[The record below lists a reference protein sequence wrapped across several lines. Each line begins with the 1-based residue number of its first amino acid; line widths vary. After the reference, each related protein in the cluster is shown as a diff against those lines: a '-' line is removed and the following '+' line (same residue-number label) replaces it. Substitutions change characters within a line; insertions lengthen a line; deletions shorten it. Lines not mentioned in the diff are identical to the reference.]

1 MAFALSVS
9 KRNAGARGQT
19 GPYAEPNVIPFIDVL
34 LVLLVIF
41 MVTAPRPTVDIPVD
55 LPQHGPAIVLGAPT
69 IVALRDAGGGLRIFV
84 GEEAVDR
91 LDLLGD
97 RIMAHAIVNNPRVS
111 IDQMHAEARI
121 LVRADQV
128 TAYGN
133 VVAVLDQLKRDGF
146 IEVGIFAETA
156 QES

>member
-1 MAFALSVS
+1 
-9 KRNAGARGQT
+9 
-19 GPYAEPNVIPFIDVL
+19 
-34 LVLLVIF
+34 
-41 MVTAPRPTVDIPVD
+41 
-55 LPQHGPAIVLGAPT
+55 
-69 IVALRDAGGGLRIFV
+69 
-84 GEEAVDR
+84 VDR